1 MKLRYYSTNYKGVHA
16 SQDIK
21 IGEQLIFVPR
31 NLIITPE
38 MAYKTPIGIL
48 LIEKDLRHRLISPK
62 HNFLTCAILQ
72 ERRKSKSDF

>member
-1 MKLRYYSTNYKGVHA
+1 
-16 SQDIK
+16 
-21 IGEQLIFVPR
+21 
-31 NLIITPE
+31 

-48 LIEKDLRHRLISPK
+48 MNEKDLRNRLISPK